1 MDSLAFRSLSTGEG
15 AALTRPFSVD
25 EVRRAVWDCENYK
38 SPGPD
43 GINFG
48 FIKEFWDT
56 MKEDVM
62 RFLVEFHRNGRLAK
76 GINSTFIALIPKVDN
91 PQCLHDFRPISLV
104 GSLYKILAKVLA
116 NRLRGVIGS
125 VISDTQSAFIKGRQ
139 ILDGI
144 LVANEVVDEARR
156 SKKELIL
163 FKVDFE
169 KAYDSIDFDYLDE
182 VMRNMGFPT
191 LWRKWINECIRTAT
205 AFVLVNG
212 SPTNEFSLERGL
224 RQGDPLSPFLFL
236 LAAEGFHVLMESL
249 NLNDLFV
256 GYTVG
261 RSDVTVVSHL
271 QFADDTLIMGVKSWA
286 NIRSMRVILLLFEA
300 LSGLKVNFSKSHLVG
315 VNVALSWLS
324 EAASMLSCKVGAIPF
339 VYLGL
344 PIGGNARR
352 IPF

>member
-1 MDSLAFRSLSTGEG
+1 M
-15 AALTRPFSVD
+15 
-25 EVRRAVWDCENYK
+25 
-38 SPGPD
+38 
-43 GINFG
+43 
-48 FIKEFWDT
+48 
-56 MKEDVM
+56 
-62 RFLVEFHRNGRLAK
+62 
-76 GINSTFIALIPKVDN
+76 
-91 PQCLHDFRPISLV
+91 
-104 GSLYKILAKVLA
+104 GSLYEILAKVLA
-116 NRLRGVIGS
+116 NRLCGVIGS
-125 VISDTQSAFIKGRQ
+125 VISDTQSTFIKGRQ

-144 LVANEVVDEARR
+144 LVANEIVDEARR